1 VHRLAREIDRTK
13 VNVLAVSPGAVG
25 TNFGGNDMPRLMNPL
40 QSMYKAW
47 ARKPEEGA
55 RVITYASSGLA
66 GDAAR
71 GEFVENMAINP

>member
-1 VHRLAREIDRTK
+1 MHRLAREIDRTK